1 MSDSSKSAQ
10 WGSFQ
15 GYSSPNYTAVPDELF
30 DEQLADLSGAEL
42 KVLLYIIRRTFG
54 FKKQSDN
61 ISLNQICRGIVSKDG
76 NVLDRGTGLS
86 QQSVLNA
93 LKGLIQ
99 KNAIIATK
107 RMSKEKGNEPTTY
120 ALNILTPS
128 KNHTPP
134 SPKNREGLLKKNK
147 EALPQKIETQET
159 VIQQTDLQ
167 HRDISR
173 STALK
178 EVKEQTQ
185 TRGVVGQPDY
195 PSRATLAELTPLSAL
210 LSEKQ
215 TLLDRR
221 KTTRFS
227 KAPPP
232 ELEAALRDVS
242 AKLSDTEHIRE
253 NISQAANLYR
263 AWGGVNGSSFASFV
277 YEACAI
283 TRQQGSVRK
292 HMPYFFQ
299 VLKDLLGLTGAEQGS
314 ITPG

>member
-1 MSDSSKSAQ
+1 MSNTEVSVPPSYHFEGFEQANTT
-10 WGSFQ
+10 
-15 GYSSPNYTAVPDELF
+15 PVPDAFF
-30 DEQLADLSGAEL
+30 DRLLPLLGEAEL
-42 KVLLYIIRRTFG
+42 KALLYIIRRTTG
-54 FKKQSDN
+54 FKKSADR
-61 ISLNQICRGIVSKDG
+61 ISFNQFLRGIRTKEG
-76 NVLDRGTGLS
+76 RILDEGCGVKNRTNLS
-86 QQSVLNA
+86 RA
-93 LKGLIQ
+93 LKSLEQ
-99 KNAIIATK
+99 KGIVV
-107 RMSKEKGNEPTTY
+107 SEKGIDERGENETTLY
-120 ALNILTPS
+120 RIRWKGDERGVVPKEYHPS
-128 KNHTPP
+128 T
-134 SPKNREGLLKKNK
+134 ET
-147 EALPQKIETQET
+147 ALPVVPEQYPQET
-159 VIQQTDLQ
+159 VKQETDLQ

-242 AKLSDTEHIRE
+242 AKLSDTEHVRE

-292 HMPYFFQ
+292 QMPYFFQ

>member
-167 HRDISR
+167 HRNSNSKLVSNGSNRNKEHTEFKAMGDLLKNKFTKKTID
-173 STALK
+173 LK
-178 EVKEQTQ
+178 EIPDSLKVTIDEISSEFGEKRNVRSNLTH
-185 TRGVVGQPDY
+185 VVRILQRSGKSPQNFTSY
-195 PSRATLAELTPLSAL
+195 L
-210 LSEKQ
+210 
-215 TLLDRR
+215 
-221 KTTRFS
+221 
-227 KAPPP
+227 
-232 ELEAALRDVS
+232 
-242 AKLSDTEHIRE
+242 
-253 NISQAANLYR
+253 
-263 AWGGVNGSSFASFV
+263 
-277 YEACAI
+277 YEARSI
-283 TRQQGSVRK
+283 TKQQGSVK
-292 HMPYFFQ
+292 KQMPYFFR
-299 VLKDLLGLTGAEQGS
+299 VLEDVVGIQK
-314 ITPG
+314 

>member
-167 HRDISR
+167 HRDISK

-178 EVKEQTQ
+178 NTDGPPRPPAASL
-185 TRGVVGQPDY
+185 T
-195 PSRATLAELTPLSAL
+195 SITTLLAERQAL
-210 LSEKQ
+210 LTQ
-215 TLLDRR
+215 R
-221 KTTRFS
+221 KNNRFS
-227 KAPPP
+227 KKPPPP
-232 ELEAALRDVS
+232 ELEAAIRDVS
-242 AKLSDTEHIRE
+242 AKLADTHHMRE

-292 HMPYFFQ
+292 QMPYFFQ
-299 VLKDLLGLTGAEQGS
+299 VLRDLLGLTGAEQGS

>member
-167 HRDISR
+167 HRDISK

-178 EVKEQTQ
+178 NTDGPPRPPAASL
-185 TRGVVGQPDY
+185 T
-195 PSRATLAELTPLSAL
+195 SITTLLAERQAL
-210 LSEKQ
+210 LTQ
-215 TLLDRR
+215 R
-221 KTTRFS
+221 KNNRFS
-227 KAPPP
+227 KKPPPP
-232 ELEAALRDVS
+232 ELEAAIRDVS
-242 AKLSDTEHIRE
+242 AKLADTHHMRE